1 VSTRRVV
8 AIDGVA
14 GAGKSTLAR
23 GLAHRLGLPYV
34 NTGEMYRALTAAA
47 LRRGVDAEDVAGLM
61 RLLRELRFTLSPGP
75 DRELEV
81 EGWARED
88 LHTPDVESSV
98 SAVSRHPE
106 VRAFLRDAQRSLA
119 RDGAVVEGRD
129 IASVVVPDASV
140 KIFVTAD
147 PEVRARRRVVER
159 GAGAHAGVSDA
170 LRRRDA
176 RDAVT
181 NPLEPAVSAEVVD
194 TSGLDID
201 GALEAALG
209 IVRRRAPELLR

>member
-1 VSTRRVV
+1 VSGRRVV

-23 GLAHRLGLPYV
+23 GVARRLRLPYV

-47 LRRGVDAEDVAGLM
+47 LRRGVDAGDAAGLM
-61 RLLRELRFTLSPGP
+61 QLLRELRFTLTPGP
-75 DRELEV
+75 DPELEV
-81 EGWARED
+81 EGWTRED

-106 VRAFLRDAQRSLA
+106 VRAFLRDAQRTLA

-129 IASVVVPDASV
+129 IASVVVPEAPV

-147 PEVRARRRVVER
+147 PEVRARRRAVER
-159 GAGAHAGVSDA
+159 GTDTHAGVGDA

-181 NPLEPAVSAEVVD
+181 NPLEPAIGAEVVD
-194 TSGLDID
+194 TSELDID
-201 GALEAALG
+201 GALEVALA
-209 IVRRRAPELLR
+209 IVRRLAPELLP